1 MRSIFILAV
10 LFLILCPNVLADQV
24 VLKNGDKLTGKIV
37 RADGKKLVIA
47 TEFAGE
53 VTVVWDA
60 ITEISSDAPLYLTLA
75 DGRTVSGLVSMTNG
89 RVEIRSGAG
98 GPVVND
104 KSAVTLLRSEAEQA
118 AYLRTLDPGW
128 FDQWNGDA
136 NLGIALTKGN
146 SDTTSIALGMAISRT
161 TTHDKTSLY
170 AAAIYSSDSTNGDSR
185 TTANTI
191 RSGLRY
197 ERNINRKWF
206 GYGFTDFERNA
217 LQDLNLRWVLGGG
230 IGYRLI
236 RSERTQLD
244 LLGGLAWNR
253 EYFSGFDN
261 DRSSAEAQIGQTL
274 DYRLGARTTFK
285 EQLYFFPNLSNGGEY
300 RVNFDA
306 SLQTDITRRIG
317 WRLGLSD
324 RYLSNPLPG
333 LEKNDLILT
342 TGVSM
347 KIGVQ

>member
-1 MRSIFILAV
+1 MRSIFL
-10 LFLILCPNVLADQV
+10 LTLISLVICQNVFADQV
-24 VLKNGDKLTGKIV
+24 VLKNGDKLSGKIIK
-37 RADGKKLVIA
+37 ADGKSLIIA

-60 ITEISSDAPLYLTLA
+60 VTEITSDAPLYLTLA
-75 DGRTVSGLVSMTNG
+75 DGRTVSGVVSMTNG
-89 RVEIRSGAG
+89 RVEIRSPG
-98 GPVVND
+98 GSPFVND
-104 KSAVTLLRSEAEQA
+104 KSAVTVVRSEAEHL
-118 AYLRTLDPGW
+118 AYMRTLEPGW
-128 FDQWNGDA
+128 FDQWTGDA

-161 TTHDKTSLY
+161 TLHDKTSLY
-170 AAAIYSSDSTNGDSR
+170 AAAIYSSDSTGGDSR

-191 RSGLRY
+191 RSGVRY

-206 GYGFTDFERNA
+206 GYAFTDFERNA

-230 IGYRLI
+230 LGYRLI
-236 RSERTQLD
+236 RSEHTQLD
-244 LLGGLAWNR
+244 LLGGFAWNR

-274 DYRLGARTTFK
+274 EHRLGTRTTFK
-285 EQLYFFPNLSNGGEY
+285 EQLYFFPNLSNGGEH

-317 WRLGLSD
+317 WRLGVSD

-342 TGVSM
+342 TGVSV